1 MDDGY
6 DEEWRGSESCVDRT
20 ELRLKKYP
28 KKDEEG
34 KEVVEP
40 HEILDWKSQKLDWY
54 GQQTSPQVGLLDS
67 WLVAIFLKTIII
79 VPHVVHA
86 IVFIYLFLR

>member
-1 MDDGY
+1 MKGK
-6 DEEWRGSESCVDRT
+6 W
-20 ELRLKKYP
+20 ELRWQNGTSVKEVPK

-79 VPHVVHA
+79 IPHVVHA